1 MTQSQFYGTK
11 KWAKFAENIKLQRQ
25 NEEGFVVCD
34 YCGKPILKR
43 YDCIAHHKI
52 ELNDSN
58 VNDASIAL
66 NPENIMLV
74 HFGCHNKI
82 HRRAERTPA
91 VFLKPRQ
98 EVYLVYGSPC
108 SGKTS
113 YVDEVANGDDL
124 ILDVDR
130 LWDAVC
136 NDGRYNKMNGK
147 SERPHR
153 IKANVFGIRD
163 CIIDQIRTRKGGWRN
178 AFIIGGYPLRSDRE
192 RICELLNA
200 KPIYVEATK
209 EECMKR
215 ATVER
220 PQEWKQYIENWFNQY
235 VE

>member
-66 NPENIMLV
+66 NPENIMLL

-82 HRRAERTPA
+82 HGKAEGMTAQKKNRG
-91 VFLKPRQ
+91 
-98 EVYLVYGSPC
+98 VYLVYGSPC
-108 SGKTS
+108 AGKSTW
-113 YVDEVANGDDL
+113 VKENARPEDL
-124 ILDVDR
+124 IVDLDR
-130 LWDAVC
+130 IWEAVC
-136 NDGRYNKMNGK
+136 LSDRNHKPDELKQ
-147 SERPHR
+147 
-153 IKANVFGIRD
+153 NVFGIRD
-163 CIIDQIRTRKGGWRN
+163 CLIEQIMQRKGKWK
-178 AFIIGGYPLRSDRE
+178 AAYIIGGYPLRSDRE
-192 RICELLNA
+192 RLCELLNA
-200 KPIYVEATK
+200 RPIFIEESKEVCLSRANEQWKEYVE
-209 EECMKR
+209 
-215 ATVER
+215 
-220 PQEWKQYIENWFNQY
+220 QWFNDF